1 MERRASAASFRAYQS
16 DSLAPPTSVVNEI
29 RDGTAQVLTFC
40 LARFALLGGYLADR
54 RDPKSVATPTL
65 VRLCTR

>member
-29 RDGTAQVLTFC
+29 RDGTAQVLTPISTAWVLIKAASK
-40 LARFALLGGYLADR
+40 LAAISG
-54 RDPKSVATPTL
+54 
-65 VRLCTR
+65 

>member
-29 RDGTAQVLTFC
+29 RDGTAQVLTIQQAFFRN
-40 LARFALLGGYLADR
+40 LNSRSADR
-54 RDPKSVATPTL
+54 NPFH
-65 VRLCTR
+65 